1 MHKVDVMYDIEL
13 QYLYDDT
20 EDRPKFKD
28 NKDKAKQV
36 KISEKVFD
44 HMLKEGLIKK
54 TEDGY
59 IFVGKYKDTLQ
70 LQNKKRK
77 SD

>member
-13 QYLYDDT
+13 QYLFDEASDGDT
-20 EDRPKFKD
+20 SKE
-28 NKDKAKQV
+28 NKDKVKHV

-44 HMLKEGLIKK
+44 HMLREGLIKK
-54 TEDGY
+54 TDDGY
-59 IFVGKYKDTLQ
+59 VFVGKYKDTLE